1 MCILNMKA
9 MNWMLLQCYNMRAML
24 IRSRVFIKEFYDHA
38 EKVKS
43 AKDAIKQSENKRLAE
58 EKKHKSLIDDL
69 NF

>member
-43 AKDAIKQSENKRLAE
+43 AKDAIKQREQEISRR
-58 EKKHKSLIDDL
+58 EKA
-69 NF
+69 

>member
-43 AKDAIKQSENKRLAE
+43 AKDAIKQRTR
-58 EKKHKSLIDDL
+58 D
-69 NF
+69 